1 MLVASAVPV
10 LDTVMVC
17 GAEVVLTV
25 TLPNASDVGD
35 AETLGAPA
43 ATPAPDSA
51 IGTLTPLPVIV

>member
-17 GAEVVLTV
+17 GADVVLTV

-35 AETLGAPA
+35 AEMLGAPA
-43 ATPAPDSA
+43 ATPVPDSA
-51 IGTLTPLPVIV
+51 IGTLTDRKSVV